1 MPVEDSSSD
10 VEQPDENVLAVN
22 AVNPI
27 ASPDEGPVND
37 EETHTEDRVGCKA
50 LPYCDGVMVVA
61 ISLSCGA
68 LFLSMAQSFF
78 GILGIIAFFLTIVN
92 CCFTT
97 NRLGMISAAI
107 IQSCLAGVY
116 LVHASKESQKC
127 DPSKYRYFPC
137 NVSTLFLGCALWF
150 VSGTLIFYFVFS
162 GRIDEFHKD
171 DNSHGREATNGTIE
185 AYAFPE
191 PVIPDESLSEEDEE
205 DSDDDSEDSVPLT
218 PATPVERQQQG
229 TIAYLPNG
237 NEDTFLR

>member
-1 MPVEDSSSD
+1 
-10 VEQPDENVLAVN
+10 
-22 AVNPI
+22 
-27 ASPDEGPVND
+27 
-37 EETHTEDRVGCKA
+37 
-50 LPYCDGVMVVA
+50 MVVA
-61 ISLSCGA
+61 LSLSCVA

-78 GILGIIAFFLTIVN
+78 GILGIIAFFLTILN

-97 NRLGMISAAI
+97 NRFGMISAAI
-107 IQSCLAGVY
+107 IQSCLAGIF

-137 NVSTLFLGCALWF
+137 NSSTLFIGCALWF
-150 VSGTLIFYFVFS
+150 VSGSLIFYFVFS

-171 DNSHGREATNGTIE
+171 DDTSQGREATNGTIE

-191 PVIPDESLSEEDEE
+191 PVIPDESSSEEEDEE
-205 DSDDDSEDSVPLT
+205 ESDDDSEDSVPMT

-237 NEDTFLR
+237 NEDTFSR

>member
-1 MPVEDSSSD
+1 M
-10 VEQPDENVLAVN
+10 
-22 AVNPI
+22 
-27 ASPDEGPVND
+27 
-37 EETHTEDRVGCKA
+37 
-50 LPYCDGVMVVA
+50 
-61 ISLSCGA
+61 SLLCGA

-97 NRLGMISAAI
+97 NRFGMISAAI

-116 LVHASKESQKC
+116 LIHASKESQKC
-127 DPSKYRYFPC
+127 DPAKYRYFPC
-137 NVSTLFLGCALWF
+137 NISTLFIGCALWF

-171 DNSHGREATNGTIE
+171 NDNSGTIE

-191 PVIPDESLSEEDEE
+191 PVIPEESSSEEDE
-205 DSDDDSEDSVPLT
+205 DDNDDDSEDSVPLT

-237 NEDTFLR
+237 NQDTFLR